1 MKSWYKKPDCEDIQI
16 RAQTTPLIDAFIAG
30 LSVLKNVPLNVLIP
44 DPQMLPPESIRV
56 FYVDPDYVN
65 DLVAGA
71 LSIGRYLDPP
81 AAAAGNMGFLIRSA
95 NLFSFGA
102 VEIGALLKDTEVEFL
117 RKDMLGADI
126 LLAITDGA
134 FDTISITQP
143 EEARHF
149 GFEEDDRGN
158 LQVVM
163 TDYDG
168 KSLGTTINAVFR
180 EGGDGVVD
188 VAKMAGLMKDKFSQF
203 TSLEFAVQMSNKRAK
218 CELGV

>member
-1 MKSWYKKPDCEDIQI
+1 MKSWYHQPDYGGIQI
-16 RAQTTPLIDAFIAG
+16 KAQASPLVEAFIAG

-56 FYVDPDYVN
+56 FYVDPDYVKA
-65 DLVAGA
+65 LTEGA
-71 LSIGRYLDPP
+71 LSIGQYFDPP
-81 AAAAGNMGFLIRSA
+81 AAAGGNMGFLVRSA

-102 VEIGALLKDTEVEFL
+102 VEIGALLKDKEVDFL
-117 RKDMLGADI
+117 RKDMAGADI
-126 LLAITDGA
+126 LLCITKGA

-149 GFEEDDRGN
+149 GFEENDKGK
-158 LQVVM
+158 LQAAM

-168 KSLGTTINAVFR
+168 KSIGTIDAVFR
-180 EGGDGVVD
+180 ENADDVVD
-188 VAKMAGLMKDKFSQF
+188 VKKMAGLMAPKFPQF

>member
-1 MKSWYKKPDCEDIQI
+1 MKSWYLPPDYNGIQI
-16 RAQTTPLIDAFIAG
+16 KAWTSPLIEAFIAD
-30 LSVLKNVPLNVLIP
+30 LSVLKNVPLNVLIQ

-56 FYVDPDYVN
+56 FYVDPDYVKS
-65 DLVAGA
+65 LAEGA
-71 LSIGRYLDPP
+71 LSIGRYFEPP
-81 AAAAGNMGFLIRSA
+81 AGAGGNMGFLIRSA

-102 VEIGALLKDTEVEFL
+102 VETGALLKGGAVDFL
-117 RKDMLGADI
+117 RKDMFGPDI
-126 LLAITDGA
+126 LLCITKGV

-149 GFEEDDRGN
+149 GFEEDDEKN
-158 LQVVM
+158 LHVAM

-168 KSLGTTINAVFR
+168 KSLGTVSAVFR
-180 EGGDGVVD
+180 EGAGDVVD
-188 VAKMAGLMKDKFSQF
+188 VTKMAGVMAPKFSRF